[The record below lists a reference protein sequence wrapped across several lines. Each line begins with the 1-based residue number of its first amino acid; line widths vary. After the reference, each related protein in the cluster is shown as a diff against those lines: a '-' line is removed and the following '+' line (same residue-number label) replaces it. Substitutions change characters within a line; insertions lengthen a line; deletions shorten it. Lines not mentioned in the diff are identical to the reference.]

1 MCYIVFLSHSLH
13 WRFVK
18 IALREYVIK
27 CVMLSS
33 SSIVTYMKIED
44 KYKQEK
50 VLHPQWICNLYS
62 HSLEL
67 IITKAVVKAKM
78 KNIAIIAPAILI
90 FLLYLKQS
98 SQKTLA

>member
-1 MCYIVFLSHSLH
+1 MCYILFLSHR
-13 WRFVK
+13 RFVK

-50 VLHPQWICNLYS
+50 VLHPQ
-62 HSLEL
+62 
-67 IITKAVVKAKM
+67 
-78 KNIAIIAPAILI
+78 
-90 FLLYLKQS
+90 
-98 SQKTLA
+98 